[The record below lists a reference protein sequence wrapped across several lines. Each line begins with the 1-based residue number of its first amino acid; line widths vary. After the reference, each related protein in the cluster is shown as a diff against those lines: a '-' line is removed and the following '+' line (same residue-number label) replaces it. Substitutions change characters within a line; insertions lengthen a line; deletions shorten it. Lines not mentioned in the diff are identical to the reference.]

1 LDRSEAV
8 IDRWTLAT
16 IVLMALAT
24 YLTRITGYL
33 VLGGRELTQ
42 RTMTVLDTAPGCV
55 LIAVIAPVFVSERV
69 ADLLALALTMAAAT
83 RLPLLPT
90 VLIGV
95 GSAGLARFVLG

>member
-1 LDRSEAV
+1 M

-16 IVLMALAT
+16 IVLMALVT
-24 YLTRITGYL
+24 YLTRTGGYL
-33 VLGGRELTQ
+33 LLGDRELPP

-55 LIAVIAPVFVSERV
+55 LIAVIAPVFLSGRI
-69 ADLLALALTMAAAT
+69 ADLIAMSLTIAAAI

-95 GSAGLARFVLG
+95 GSAGLARYVFG